1 MSPHSSTNFEIRRYY
16 QNRFIQEIMKFIQEI
31 IYIKK
36 NKGWAYVI
44 NLDQYSDVG
53 TDQADLIMEE
63 MMKL

>member
-53 TDQADLIMEE
+53 TD
-63 MMKL
+63 